1 MGVRQRLGL
10 LKPSAHAPKEPMK
23 ELLVRFYRRGKLSAG
38 DIGDAAHSSD
48 PAPGSDVSRM
58 SRAKR
63 CDCSTK
69 HQTRNASI
77 SLLRTLKHYTM
88 LPLVYVAKAT
98 LRDAL

>member
-10 LKPSAHAPKEPMK
+10 LRPSAHAPKEPMK

-38 DIGDAAHSSD
+38 DIGDAAHSFD
-48 PAPGSDVSRM
+48 PTPDSDVSRM

-69 HQTRNASI
+69 HQTRNASR
-77 SLLRTLKHYTM
+77 SLLKTLNNDTM
-88 LPLVYVAKAT
+88 LPPVYVAKAT
-98 LRDAL
+98 FVGC